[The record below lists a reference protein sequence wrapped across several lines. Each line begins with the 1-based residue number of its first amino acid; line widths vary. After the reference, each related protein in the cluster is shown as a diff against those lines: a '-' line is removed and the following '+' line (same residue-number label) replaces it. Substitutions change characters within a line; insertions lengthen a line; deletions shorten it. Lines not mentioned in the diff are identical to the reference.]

1 MDEKKATDL
10 NIVATYNLIF
20 NASLMVDEGL
30 GYAITFNG
38 IINTTG
44 VSNLCFQPLSPCLR
58 A

>member
-44 VSNLCFQPLSPCLR
+44 VSNLCFRSLSPCLR